1 MSSIFNT
8 LSVGYSGL
16 NASQVGISTTS
27 HNITNAETDG
37 YTRQAVVTAA
47 STPLSTTSG
56 LVGNGTDVV
65 GIKRIFDNFVFDRY
79 TALGSDKEY
88 SDFEKKTLDQLSTYF
103 PEIDNTGIKSDL
115 HAYYNMWQ
123 SFSDNPDNASIKL
136 ALSKQAQLL
145 SDHIKS
151 TVDTVKSLQSDL
163 NSQLEVNVNEVNS
176 LAKQLAETN
185 RAIDTAEAG
194 GAFDAN
200 DLRDKRNVL
209 ERDLSKLIGTE
220 TATGRLESNIQ
231 INSNANNKTG
241 DYSLSVNGLNLV
253 DGATYHPISI
263 SNTANKNGFYQ
274 ISYERQDGVLIPIE
288 EKVTGG
294 KIGSIL
300 NLRGSTID
308 TTSGVPVDGV
318 LQNTIAELNSF
329 ATGLIESTNN
339 LYAASPTTTMTS
351 NSLSIAPTDAL
362 MSSSMNFKKGAFNL
376 VVYDVDGK
384 AVATRKIN
392 IDEATTMTGAIGSN
406 SIQAQM
412 SAQVDDNADGN
423 ATNDVNSFIKFNW
436 ATYPA
441 GNHAVEFSLNPT
453 AESKGYTFAIADVQ
467 KDSNFSSGSN
477 FAGALGMNRFF
488 DGTDA
493 TNMSLAAPL
502 QINPTSISAGLAPVA
517 GDNNLALNMIQQ
529 QFEQIDFKVGAKTY
543 TTTSNGMFDT
553 IATGV
558 GASANAATTKNETV
572 SAQFNAVEME
582 YSSTSKVNID
592 EEMTNLIKYQNSYGA
607 AAKIITTIDQ
617 MMQTLLGIKQ

>member
-8 LSVGYSGL
+8 LGIGYSGL
-16 NASQVGISTTS
+16 SASQAGISTTS

-37 YTRQAVVTAA
+37 YTRQTAVTAA
-47 STPLSTTSG
+47 ATPLSTTSG
-56 LVGNGTDVV
+56 FVGNGTDVV

-79 TALGSDKEY
+79 TTLGSDKEY

-115 HAYYNMWQ
+115 HEYYNMWQ
-123 SFSDNPDNASIKL
+123 TFSDNPDNASIKL
-136 ALSKQAQLL
+136 ALSKQTQLL
-145 SDHIKS
+145 SEHIKS
-151 TVDTVKSLQSDL
+151 TADTVKNLQSDL
-163 NSQLEVNVNEVNS
+163 NKQLEMNVNEVNS

-220 TATGRLESNIQ
+220 TATGRLQSNIQ

-253 DGATYHPISI
+253 DGATYHPIHI
-263 SNTANKNGFYQ
+263 SNTTNKNGFYALT
-274 ISYERQDGVLIPIE
+274 YERQDGVLTPIE
-288 EKVTGG
+288 EKLNGG
-294 KIGSIL
+294 KIGAIL
-300 NLRGSTID
+300 ALRGGSLD

-318 LQNTIAELNSF
+318 LQNTVAELNAF

-339 LYAASPTTTMTS
+339 LYAESPTTKMTS

-362 MSSSMNFKKGAFNL
+362 MSSSMNFKKGSFNL

-392 IDEATTMTGAIGSN
+392 IDEATTMTGAVGSN

-423 ATNDVNSFIKFNW
+423 ATNDVNSFLQFNW

-441 GNHAVEFSLNPT
+441 GDHAVEFSLNPT
-453 AESKGYTFAIADVQ
+453 AESKGYTFAIADDL
-467 KDSNFSSGSN
+467 KSTNFNSGSN
-477 FAGALGMNRFF
+477 FAGALGMSRFF
-488 DGTDA
+488 DGTNA
-493 TNMSLAAPL
+493 TNMSLTASL

-517 GDNNLALNMIQQ
+517 GDNKLALNMIQQ

-558 GASANAATTKNETV
+558 GASANAATMKNETI
-572 SAQFNAVEME
+572 SAQFNAVETE
-582 YSSTSKVNID
+582 YFSTSKVNID

>member
-16 NASQVGISTTS
+16 SASQAGISTTS

-37 YTRQAVVTAA
+37 YTRQVVVTAA
-47 STPLSTTSG
+47 STPLSTTGG

-79 TALGSDKEY
+79 TSLASDKEY
-88 SDFEKKTLDQLSTYF
+88 SDFEKKTLEQLSTYF

-115 HAYYNMWQ
+115 HEYYNMWQ
-123 SFSDNPDNASIKL
+123 TFSDNPDNASIKL
-136 ALSKQAQLL
+136 ALSKQTQLL
-145 SDHIKS
+145 SEHVKYTQDL
-151 TVDTVKSLQSDL
+151 VKSLQSDL
-163 NSQLEVNVNEVNS
+163 NNQLQVNVNEVNS

-220 TATGRLESNIQ
+220 SATGRLESNIQ
-231 INSNANNKTG
+231 INSNSNIKTG

-253 DGATYHPISI
+253 DGATYHPIYI
-263 SNTANKNGFYQ
+263 SSLESRNGFYQ
-274 ISYERQDGVLIPIE
+274 LSYERQDGVLIPIE
-288 EKVTGG
+288 EKINGG

-300 NLRGSTID
+300 NLRGGVID

-318 LQNTIAELNSF
+318 LQNALAEINAF

-362 MSSSMNFKKGAFNL
+362 MSSSLNFKAGAFNL
-376 VVYDVDGK
+376 IVYDVDGN

-392 IDEATTMTGAIGSN
+392 IDVATTMTGAVGSN
-406 SIQAQM
+406 SIEAQM
-412 SAQVDDNADGN
+412 GAQADDNADGN
-423 ATNDVNSFIKFNW
+423 ANNDIDDFLRFNW
-436 ATYPA
+436 ATYA
-441 GNHAVEFSLNPT
+441 GGDHAVEFSLNPT
-453 AESKGYTFAIADVQ
+453 AESNGYTFAIQDVQ
-467 KDSNFSSGSN
+467 TNTNFTSGSN
-477 FAGALGMNRFF
+477 FAGALGMSRFF

-493 TNMSLAAPL
+493 TNMSLTASL
-502 QINPTSISAGLAPVA
+502 QINPTSMSAGLAPVA
-517 GDNNLALNMIQQ
+517 GDNQLALNMIQH
-529 QFEQIDFKVGAKTY
+529 QFEQFDFKVGNKTY
-543 TTTSNGMFDT
+543 TTTANGMFDV

-558 GASANAATTKNETV
+558 GTATNSAITKNETT

-582 YSSTSKVNID
+582 YFSTSKVSID
-592 EEMTNLIKYQNSYGA
+592 EEMTNLIKFQTSYGA